1 MKRKKWRRYVRRTED
16 KLEEMERKIRH
27 LEDAVFYI
35 VPGMEVLSQQENCC
49 EANTIQAVGG
59 CLKTVRTMDIVELYM
74 VLIDK
79 YTQR

>member
-35 VPGMEVLSQQENCC
+35 VLGMEVLSQQENCC